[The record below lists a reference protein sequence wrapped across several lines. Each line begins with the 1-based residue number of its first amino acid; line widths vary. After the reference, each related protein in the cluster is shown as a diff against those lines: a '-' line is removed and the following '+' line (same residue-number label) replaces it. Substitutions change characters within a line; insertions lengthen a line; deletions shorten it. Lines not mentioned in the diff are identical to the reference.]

1 MTTKSAWQLDMNA
14 GPIFVQ
20 IASGVRRM
28 LARGDLAPGQRLPSA
43 RDLAAELG
51 VNPNTIVHAFA
62 ELERMAVIETKRG
75 LGPFVRKD
83 APVAA
88 LRHDLL
94 RAAATAF
101 SAEVTALGISKGEAL
116 GVLKE
121 VLDAGES

>member
-28 LARGDLAPGQRLPSA
+28 LARGDLAPGQKLPSA

-75 LGPFVRKD
+75 LGTFVRKD
-83 APVAA
+83 APVAS
-88 LRHDLL
+88 LRHDML

-101 SAEVTALGISKGEAL
+101 SAEVRALGISKGEAI
-116 GVLKE
+116 GVLRE

>member
-28 LARGDLAPGQRLPSA
+28 LARGDLAPGQKLPSA

-75 LGPFVRKD
+75 LGTFVRKD
-83 APVAA
+83 APVAS
-88 LRHDLL
+88 LRHDML
-94 RAAATAF
+94 RAAANAF
-101 SAEVTALGISKGEAL
+101 SAEVRALGISKGEAL
-116 GVLKE
+116 GVLRE

>member
-20 IASGVRRM
+20 IATGVRRM
-28 LARGDLAPGQRLPSA
+28 VARGDLAPGQKLPSA

-75 LGPFVRKD
+75 LGTFVRKD
-83 APVAA
+83 APVVA

>member
-1 MTTKSAWQLDMNA
+1 MTTRAAWQLDMNA

-75 LGPFVRKD
+75 LGTFVRKD

-94 RAAATAF
+94 QAAAAAF